1 MTAAAPLW
9 TAEDAAGAT
18 GGRAQ
23 GTWLASGVSI
33 DTRTLL
39 PGELFV
45 ALAGFNS
52 DGHAFVADALARG
65 AAAAMV
71 ATPPAGLAAEAPLL
85 LVADTFEALRALGG
99 AGRDRTAARIAG
111 ITGSVGKTGVK
122 EALSL
127 VLGRQAPTHASVGSF
142 NNHWGVPLSLARLP
156 ASAAFAVFEMG
167 MNHPGE
173 ITPLTTLVRPHVV
186 AITTVEP
193 VHIAHFT
200 SVEAVADAKAEVF
213 AGLEPHGTAVLN
225 RDNIHCERLARRAGE
240 AGVGRIVTFGRS
252 AGADARLIT
261 AAADEQGSR
270 IEADVLG
277 TRLSFRIGAAG
288 EHWQTNALCVLACAA
303 ALGADLAAA
312 ADALAD
318 LRPPKGRGQRTVVRL
333 TGGGSFEL
341 IDDSYNASPPSMRA
355 SLQVLGGSRPGPG
368 ARRIAALG
376 DMLELGETA
385 PSLHAGLAAPVLEN
399 GIDLVFTAGPMSAH
413 LHEALPASR
422 RGVHAASSA
431 DLAPLIATAVREG
444 DVIVVKGSAGSR
456 MRLVVEALLALD
468 EGRKSEQAGTA
479 AGAGN

>member
-9 TAEDAAGAT
+9 TAEDATRAT
-18 GGRAQ
+18 GGR
-23 GTWLASGVSI
+23 TRRRWSASGVSI
-33 DTRTLL
+33 DTRTLV

-71 ATPPAGLAAEAPLL
+71 ASLPADVAAEAPLL
-85 LVADTFEALRALGG
+85 LVADTFEALRALGRG
-99 AGRDRTAARIAG
+99 GRERAAARVAG

-142 NNHWGVPLSLARLP
+142 NNHWGVPLSLARLSP
-156 ASAAFAVFEMG
+156 SAAYAVFEMG

-193 VHIAHFT
+193 VHIAHFA
-200 SVEAVADAKAEVF
+200 SVEEVADAKAEVF
-213 AGLEPHGTAVLN
+213 AGLEPGGTAVLN
-225 RDNIHCERLARRAGE
+225 RDNAHYDRLARRASE
-240 AGVGRIVTFGRS
+240 AGVGRIVSFGRS
-252 AGADARLIT
+252 AGADAWVIG

-270 IEADVLG
+270 IEAEVLG
-277 TRLSFRIGAAG
+277 TRLSFRVGAAG
-288 EHWQTNALCVLACAA
+288 DHWQTNALCVLACAA

-312 ADALAD
+312 AAALAD
-318 LRPPKGRGQRTVVRL
+318 LRPPKGRGQRTAVRL
-333 TGGGSFEL
+333 AGGSFEL

-368 ARRIAALG
+368 GRRIAALG
-376 DMLELGETA
+376 DMLELGDAA
-385 PSLHAGLAAPVLEN
+385 PALHAGLAAPLLEY
-399 GIDLVFTAGPMSAH
+399 GVDLVFTAGPMSAH

-422 RGVHAASSA
+422 RGAHAANSA
-431 DLAPLIATAVREG
+431 ELGPLIAATVRQG
-444 DVIVVKGSAGSR
+444 DVVVVKGSAGSR
-456 MRLVVEALLALD
+456 MRLVVEALLALE
-468 EGRKSEQAGTA
+468 EGGKSEQAETA
-479 AGAGN
+479 AGAGK